1 MQVEHCAYGV
11 QEIPEPGTFDE
22 ALSSPHAKEWK
33 CATNSEYQS
42 HDTWRSTVEKAK
54 LYDSRVG

>member
-1 MQVEHCAYGV
+1 MV

-33 CATNSEYQS
+33 LATDSEYQS
-42 HDTWRSTVEKAK
+42 LLDNDTWDLVE
-54 LYDSRVG
+54 LPQG